1 MAVLSEQQ
9 VTDLLLGD
17 TDPRELVLFMAQMA
31 GTMDPQE
38 VLQRETIL
46 RALEVHATKRMVTE
60 THDLV
65 VETARVV
72 WWTRWAVLAAA
83 AAAVASTVAAVRY
96 R

>member
-17 TDPRELVLFMAQMA
+17 TDPRQLVLFMAQMA

-46 RALEVHATKRMVTE
+46 TTI
-60 THDLV
+60 
-65 VETARVV
+65 
-72 WWTRWAVLAAA
+72 
-83 AAAVASTVAAVRY
+83 VRG
-96 R
+96 